1 VLFALDNFF
10 SKNLPDYILSRPPLV
25 KRAIQVRRKELGY
38 PSERFF
44 ASVPAKITAALH
56 NKQFNGGISVTN
68 CPVLRVG
75 LPGGGMGE
83 NDRSA

>member
-1 VLFALDNFF
+1 VLFALDKKI
-10 SKNLPDYILSRPPLV
+10 SQNLPDYIPSRPPLI
-25 KRAIQVRRKELGY
+25 KRAIQVPRKELGY
-38 PSERFF
+38 PGERFF

-56 NKQFNGGISVTN
+56 NKQFNGGIKVTN
-68 CPVLRVG
+68 CPVLRGG